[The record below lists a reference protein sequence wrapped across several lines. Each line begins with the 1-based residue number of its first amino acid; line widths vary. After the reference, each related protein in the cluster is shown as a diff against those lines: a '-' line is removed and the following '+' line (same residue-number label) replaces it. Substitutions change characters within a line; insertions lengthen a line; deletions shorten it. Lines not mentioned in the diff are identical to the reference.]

1 MAAQPSPVSQTL
13 ASFPPTWE
21 ALHLTL
27 FSGKGGVGK
36 TTLACGFARYWA
48 QQFPQE
54 RILLLS
60 TDPAHSLGD
69 VLQMS
74 VTAEAQAVPDR
85 PNLQAQALDAK
96 QLLQAFRD
104 RYGAVLELLVER
116 GSFVEGE
123 DLTPVWDLN
132 WPGVDELMGLLEIQR
147 LLNQRVVDRIVV
159 DMAPS
164 GHTLNL
170 FKLMDFLDTI
180 LSALELFQE
189 KHRVISRSFTGRYT
203 PDEADAFLHDLK
215 QTLANGRAWLQ
226 DPQRTACL
234 VVAIAEPMS
243 LLETQRFVTALATLQ
258 IPLGGLLLNRILP
271 LPPLNPNPMAWE
283 TLPWEQRD
291 RLSEQQQLLHQFTT
305 IAPDKPVLTMPL
317 LATEPVGANGLDAL
331 LAQVERLTQVVM
343 ISPPTV
349 QWPDP
354 IPPGLPDFIMAGRK
368 LILVGGKGGVGKTT
382 VAAAIGL
389 AMAQRHRDRRIR
401 LISIDPAHSLGD
413 AFGQTLGHEPQPI
426 QLEAPGTDSGPLH
439 LSGQEVDAERVLHQ
453 FREDYLWELAEMMSG
468 DQAADSALQLA
479 YGPEA
484 WKQIVAEALP
494 GIDEMLSL
502 VTVIDLLERG
512 EQDLI
517 ILDTAPTG
525 HLLRFLEMPTALS
538 DWLAWIFKLWIKYQ
552 DVLGRTDLMG
562 RLRGLRQQVV
572 LTQKKLR
579 DAQHT
584 EFIGVVQAQ
593 ATIVTEAQR
602 LTASLAKLGLYQ
614 RYLVHNR
621 YTPGQ
626 VLTGDYPGQR
636 GHERLAHDD
645 PFAHLEIVR
654 LPPLPRSVTPL
665 QRVQGA
671 AHLLFANAPTQG

>member
-1 MAAQPSPVSQTL
+1 MLSDGSLPWDTL
-13 ASFPPTWE
+13 R
-21 ALHLTL
+21 LTL

-48 QQFPQE
+48 QQFPHQ
-54 RILLLS
+54 RLLLLS

-74 VTAEAQAVPDR
+74 VTAQAQAVPDR
-85 PNLQAQALDAK
+85 PNLQVQALDAK

-104 RYGAVLELLVER
+104 RYGAVLEQLVER

-147 LLNQRVVDRIVV
+147 LLNQQAFDRIVV

-189 KHRVISRSFTGRYT
+189 KHRVISRSLTGRYT
-203 PDEADAFLHDLK
+203 PDEADTFLHDLK
-215 QTLANGRAWLQ
+215 QDLANGRTWLQ
-226 DPQRTACL
+226 DPQQTACL

-243 LLETQRFVTALATLQ
+243 WLETQRFVTALATLR
-258 IPLGGLLLNRILP
+258 IPLGGLLINRILP
-271 LPPLNPNPMAWE
+271 LPPLNPNPNAWE
-283 TLPWEQRD
+283 ALTWEDRD
-291 RLSEQQQLLHQFTT
+291 RLSEQQQLLRQFTT
-305 IAPDKPVLTMPL
+305 LAPEKPILTVPL
-317 LATEPVGANGLDAL
+317 VATEPVGASGLDTL
-331 LAQVERLTQVVM
+331 LAQVQRLTQGVTV
-343 ISPPTV
+343 PPPAV
-349 QWPDP
+349 QWPAP
-354 IPPGLPDFIMAGRK
+354 IPPGLPDFIAAGRK

-389 AMAQRHRDRRIR
+389 AMAQQHRDRRIR

-413 AFGQTLGHEPQPI
+413 AFGQTLGHDPRPI
-426 QLEAPGTDSGPLH
+426 QLDALGTDSAPLN
-439 LSGQEVDAERVLHQ
+439 LSGQEVDAEQVLDQ
-453 FREDYLWELAEMMSG
+453 FREEYLWELAAMMSG
-468 DQAADSALQLA
+468 EQAADSPLQLA

-494 GIDEMLSL
+494 GIDEILSL
-502 VTVIDLLERG
+502 VTVIDLLEQG

-538 DWLAWIFKLWIKYQ
+538 DWLAWIFKLWLKYQ

-572 LTQKKLR
+572 LTQKKLK

-593 ATIVTEAQR
+593 AAIVTEAQR
-602 LTASLAKLGLYQ
+602 LTASLANLGLHQ

-621 YTPGQ
+621 YVPGQ
-626 VLTGDYPGQR
+626 VLRGGTGNAIVR
-636 GHERLAHDD
+636 D
-645 PFAHLEIVR
+645 PFAQLEIVR
-654 LPPLPRSVTPL
+654 LPPLPRSVPPL
-665 QRVQGA
+665 LRVQGA
-671 AHLLFANAPTQG
+671 ARLLFAASPLADSLLADSNDSS